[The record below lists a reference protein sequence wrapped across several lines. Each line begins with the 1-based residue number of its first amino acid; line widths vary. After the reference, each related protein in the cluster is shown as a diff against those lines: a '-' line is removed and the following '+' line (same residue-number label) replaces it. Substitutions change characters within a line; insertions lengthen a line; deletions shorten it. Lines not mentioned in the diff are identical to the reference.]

1 MFGSNVFLRSV
12 LLGAVVVG
20 AGSAASAATVTRCN
34 KLIDGAFR
42 TVIIVSHNGEQTV
55 HALGEDGL
63 TRSIAYD
70 ANAAVAWAS
79 TKLGVADV
87 AFGNCAP
94 DIGRDFDLVADA
106 GGDDDGGYDNGYDGD
121 GYDGDGTDGGETGGG
136 ETGGGET
143 GGGETGG
150 GETGGGET
158 GGGET
163 GGGETGGGETGG
175 GETGG
180 GETGGGETG
189 GGETGGGETAI
200 R

>member
-1 MFGSNVFLRSV
+1 MFGSDVFLRSV
-12 LLGAVVVG
+12 VLGAVVIGV
-20 AGSAASAATVTRCN
+20 GSAASAMTVTRCN
-34 KLIDGAFR
+34 QLIDGAFR
-42 TVIIVSHNGEQTV
+42 TVIIVNHNGEKSV
-55 HALGEDGL
+55 HPLGEDGL
-63 TRSIAYD
+63 TRRIAYD
-70 ANAAVAWAS
+70 ARAAVAWAS
-79 TKLGVADV
+79 SKYGDDDV
-87 AFGNCAP
+87 SFGDCTV
-94 DIGRDFDLVADA
+94 DIGRDFDLVADI
-106 GGDDDGGYDNGYDGD
+106 GDDDSGGYDNGYDGD
-121 GYDGDGTDGGETGGG
+121 GYDGDGTDGGG

-163 GGGETGGGETGG
+163 GGGETGGGDTGG

-189 GGETGGGETAI
+189 GGETEGGETAI